1 MFLLVVLAF
10 DRSTVKALV
19 SRGVSRVIS
28 IVVPVLNEDE
38 SLESLHAEI
47 DAVASSESLELEI
60 IVIDDGS
67 HDRSWAVISELAM
80 KDDRVRG
87 IRFRKNFGKAAA
99 LDAGFRAAR
108 GSFVMTLDADLQD
121 DPREIPR
128 LLEKMEEGFDVVS
141 GWKKI
146 RHDPWNKIIPSRIF
160 NWLVRRTT
168 GLRLHDINCGMKCY
182 RQEVLREVHLYG
194 GMHRF
199 VPVLAASRGFRVGEI
214 AISHRPRKYGKT
226 KYGSKRLLKG
236 LLDLI
241 TVLFLT
247 GYGHRPQHLLG
258 AVGLISFVLG
268 GLGMTSLALQWVLSR
283 MIADIPVFHVS
294 ETALLYYSLGG
305 LLVGGQM
312 LSLGL
317 IAEML
322 AAQSNRGTAS
332 YSIFEETGTPERT
345 TASPREQTLTAEEG
359 AGEV

>member
-1 MFLLVVLAF
+1 M
-10 DRSTVKALV
+10 
-19 SRGVSRVIS
+19 IS
-28 IVVPVLNEDE
+28 IVIPALNEGE
-38 SLESLHAEI
+38 SLALLVAEL
-47 DAVASSESLELEI
+47 DAVAKSEALDFEI
-60 IVIDDGS
+60 ILVDDGS
-67 HDRSWAVISELAM
+67 SDNTWEVIAQLASE
-80 KDDRVRG
+80 DHRVHG

-99 LDAGFRAAR
+99 LDAGFRVASGR
-108 GSFVMTLDADLQD
+108 FVITLDADLQD

-128 LLEKMEEGFDVVS
+128 LLEKMGEGLDVVT

-146 RHDPWNKIIPSRIF
+146 RHDPWNKIIASRIF
-160 NWLVRRTT
+160 NWLIRVTT
-168 GLRLHDINCGMKCY
+168 GIQLHDINCGMKCY

-199 VPVLAASRGFRVGEI
+199 VPVLAAARGFRVDEI
-214 AISHRPRKYGKT
+214 AVRHRPRQYGKT

-258 AVGLISFVLG
+258 GIGLVAFMLG
-268 GLGMTSLALQWVLSR
+268 GLGMVCLAMQWVLSR
-283 MIADIPVFHVS
+283 LFVEISVFHIS
-294 ETALLYYSLGG
+294 ETALLYYALGG

-322 AAQSNRGTAS
+322 AAEASRGEVN
-332 YSIFEETGTPERT
+332 YSVLEETEFLHNPTDTESEELPAMGEGTD
-345 TASPREQTLTAEEG
+345 
-359 AGEV
+359 EV